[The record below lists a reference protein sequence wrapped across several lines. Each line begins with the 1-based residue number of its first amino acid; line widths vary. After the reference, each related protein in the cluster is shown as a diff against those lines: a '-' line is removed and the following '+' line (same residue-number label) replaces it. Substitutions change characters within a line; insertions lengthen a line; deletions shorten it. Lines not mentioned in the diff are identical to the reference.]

1 MYKVVINL
9 KNKNALVALAYI
21 KTNENPV
28 VVFCNYIL
36 YVLSKSSTQ
45 SMRIDELHDSVYEEF
60 GLDLPIQMINIC
72 TKILKKR
79 KSVEILPNGAGLHF
93 CDESFDITSFDDAF
107 AQLHFKETSV
117 INCLTGY
124 VKKRWKIEWSY
135 DDAKRYLSVFL
146 DEQGNAASIFLDD
159 EMSKANKLS
168 PSWYIGH
175 FVTDLQNQR
184 ESVEWKYL
192 LDIVNGMMIYQGVY
206 YIDDYNQNKA
216 QKFKD
221 TEFYID
227 TKLLLRYLGY
237 SFPEQVKAARELIDL
252 IINEYQGRIMVFDQT
267 IAEVSNALAAAGR
280 EYNRKKEINDWEL
293 RGYVALNPTGAELL
307 SEKAEALMTTIE
319 KSNKISRCEV
329 SDWGRPEYH
338 KHYINDTALTSF
350 IKSEH
355 ESWRD
360 GTIKNDVAVINQI
373 NILRKS
379 DYSIRYGG
387 KSKLPVFVTTNLS
400 LVYSVKN
407 YIINAKD
414 NEGELYWNSHALP
427 VISDNM
433 LLFRLWV
440 PVANKYSELPAITM
454 SKYAYA
460 AQNVGVN
467 YFAVLKE
474 KAEQYRQ
481 EKSLDTINISE
492 ARRSK
497 LEEIIIKNTN
507 GDSDQLTDEIYAI
520 SVDEFLALEKIDM
533 QDSLDKKDAM
543 LSKKDNIIEEQN
555 QEIVALLARP
565 YINKLGLKRFLIWL
579 AEFWWL
585 ESAIVLYLLAYAF
598 NCFANVGTDIINWRS
613 VVLFA
618 IPLIIEI
625 VGKVIDYYAS
635 NPILLDWLVKPVIRY
650 VSQKYAYKI
659 LKSTTNKD
667 EGVQKAVLERCFS
680 NTRILM
686 KYKSYIPS
694 IDILL
699 ELLNR

>member
-1 MYKVVINL
+1 MINL

-45 SMRIDELHDSVYEEF
+45 SMRIDELHDSVFEEF

-72 TKILKKR
+72 AKILKKS

-93 CDESFDITSFDDAF
+93 CDESFDATGFDVAF
-107 AQLHFKETSV
+107 SQLQFKETSV
-117 INCLTGY
+117 INCLADY
-124 VKKRWKIEWSY
+124 VKKKWEIEWSY
-135 DDAKRYLSVFL
+135 EEAKSYLSIFL

-159 EMSKANKLS
+159 EIPKTNKLS
-168 PSWYIGH
+168 PSWYIGR
-175 FVTDLQNQR
+175 FVSDLHKQR

-237 SFPEQVKAARELIDL
+237 SFPAQVKAAQELIDL
-252 IINEYQGRIMVFDQT
+252 IINEYQGKIMVFDQT
-267 IAEVSNALAAAGR
+267 IAEVGNALVAAGK
-280 EYNRKKEINDWEL
+280 EYNRKKEISDWEL
-293 RGYVALNPTGAELL
+293 RGYAALNPTGAELL
-307 SEKAEALMTTIE
+307 LEKADALITTIE
-319 KSNKISRCEV
+319 QSNKIRKCEV
-329 SDWGRPEYH
+329 SDWGRSEYH
-338 KHYINDTALTSF
+338 KHYINEAALKSF

-373 NILRKS
+373 NVLRKS

-387 KSKLPVFVTTNLS
+387 KSKLPVFVTTNLG

-414 NEGELYWNSHALP
+414 NDAESYWNSHALP

-460 AQNVGVN
+460 AQNAGVN

-474 KAEQYRQ
+474 KAEQYKQ

-533 QDSLDKKDAM
+533 QESLDKKDEM
-543 LSKKDNIIEEQN
+543 ISQKENIIEKKN
-555 QEIVALLARP
+555 KEIVELLAKP

-579 AEFWWL
+579 AELWWL
-585 ESAIVLYLLAYAF
+585 ESALILYLLAYAF
-598 NCFANVGTDIINWRS
+598 NCYANVSTDVFNWYS
-613 VVLFA
+613 IVLFA

-650 VSQKYAYKI
+650 ASQKYACQI
-659 LKSTTNKD
+659 LASIIDKEED
-667 EGVQKAVLERCFS
+667 IQKAVLEKCFS
-680 NTRILM
+680 NTRIFV

-699 ELLNR
+699 NLLNR

>member
-9 KNKNALVALAYI
+9 KNKNALIALAYI

-36 YVLSKSSTQ
+36 YVLSKSSTR
-45 SMRIDELHDSVYEEF
+45 SMRIDELHDSVFEEF

-72 TKILKKR
+72 VRILKKE
-79 KSVEILPNGAGLHF
+79 KSVEILPNGAGIHF
-93 CDESFDITSFDDAF
+93 CDESFDAASFDATF
-107 AQLHFKETSV
+107 SQLHFKEKSV
-117 INCLTGY
+117 IDCLADY
-124 VKKRWKIEWSY
+124 VKRKWGVEWSCEE
-135 DDAKRYLSVFL
+135 ARRYLSAFL
-146 DEQGNAASIFLDD
+146 DDQGNAASIFLDD
-159 EMSKANKLS
+159 EISKSNKLS

-175 FVTDLQNQR
+175 FVSDLQNQR
-184 ESVEWKYL
+184 DSVEWKYL

-237 SFPEQVKAARELIDL
+237 SFPAQVRAAQELIDL
-252 IINEYQGRIMVFDQT
+252 IINEYQGKIMVFEQT
-267 IAEVSNALAAAGR
+267 IAEVSNALATAGK
-280 EYNRKKEINDWEL
+280 EYNRKKEISDWEL
-293 RGYVALNPTGAELL
+293 RGYVALNPIGAELL
-307 SEKAEALMTTIE
+307 SEKAEALAEEIE
-319 KSNKISRCEV
+319 KSNKIRKCEV
-329 SDWGRPEYH
+329 NDWSRSEYH
-338 KHYINDTALTSF
+338 KHYINDIALKSF

-387 KSKLPVFVTTNLS
+387 KSKLPVFVTTNLG

-460 AQNVGVN
+460 AQNAGVN

-474 KAEQYRQ
+474 KAERYKQ

-492 ARRSK
+492 ARRSM

-543 LSKKDNIIEEQN
+543 LSQKENIIEEKDK
-555 QEIVALLARP
+555 EIIELLAKP
-565 YINKLGLKRFLIWL
+565 HINKLGLKRCLIWL
-579 AEFWWL
+579 SEFWWL
-585 ESAIVLYLLAYAF
+585 ESAVILYLLAYVF
-598 NCFANVGTDIINWRS
+598 NLCAKTSTDTINWYG
-613 VVLFA
+613 VVLFT

-625 VGKVIDYYAS
+625 VGKVVDYYAS
-635 NPILLDWLVKPVIRY
+635 NPVLIDWLVKPVIKY
-650 VSQKYAYKI
+650 VSCKYACRI
-659 LKSTTNKD
+659 LKSMTNKD
-667 EGVQKAVLERCFS
+667 EDVQKSVLEKCFS

-694 IDILL
+694 MDILL
-699 ELLNR
+699 KLSNR